1 MRLSRER
8 LKAMKALYAKYAN
21 VLEKKSILNSSR
33 MHLFTIK
40 AHEKIYAHGI
50 RRENKGTTN
59 YPSSAVRRKYRK
71 SNKYRILMC

>member
-1 MRLSRER
+1 M
-8 LKAMKALYAKYAN
+8 
-21 VLEKKSILNSSR
+21 LNSSR

-59 YPSSAVRRKYRK
+59 YPLLQLGENIESLTNTGY
-71 SNKYRILMC
+71 